1 MKHIAEISVTTIQP
15 EDGLPTWV
23 NDQTWKN
30 RWTVVEGLTGGGQG
44 DVFRVRRLADAKV
57 GFLKVIKAKTDPERR
72 ARFFREASAY
82 DTLAIDGIPKLVE
95 SNAHLHASPA
105 VVPFIVTE
113 FIVGQTLRSW
123 RESISSVSVEQ
134 AISITVRILDILQA
148 CHRQGCVHRD
158 VKPDNIIVE
167 HGAATIVWLLDF
179 GISYHNLADVDF
191 QTEDWQEV
199 GNRFLR
205 LPELSAGSR
214 SKQDPRSDVS
224 FAAGIFFYLLTGEH
238 PDVLE
243 DEDGRMPHQRTGA
256 MVKLRQATSS
266 ELGRILA
273 LFDDAFTPRIANRF
287 ATVHAMRERMDRIMH
302 EQELSVSLDAELA
315 ALRDVLDT
323 SVNRRLM
330 ETTAKLSDVLQRV
343 RTVFDGVN
351 QSLGHTLGI
360 GQTGWSVTSERG
372 QDTLFWS
379 RHGATDPVLSVTHEV
394 VVAGEEL
401 VLRMSGETVYRTDF
415 AEPDLGD
422 KFTIAIQTWLTAR
435 LRDVL
440 TNPNALPPE
449 ADLFREVRPLGSLS
463 AAASEASRRRCA
475 ILAFVYDPTQP
486 ERGKLHW
493 ALNYFLENRRTRA
506 LMNEAFVT
514 ALVPLAAISSIS
526 PVLDQ
531 QSMERSRWVLLD
543 HDLRP
548 LEQHVIQAN
557 PQTAESVIGDL
568 AVRYPGAQ
576 G

>member
-1 MKHIAEISVTTIQP
+1 MKSIAEISIDTIRP
-15 EDGLPTWV
+15 EESVPTWV
-23 NDQTWKN
+23 DDKTWKS
-30 RWTVVEGLTGGGQG
+30 RWAVVEGLTGGGQG
-44 DVFRVRRLADAKV
+44 DVFRVRRLVDGKI
-57 GFLKVIKAKTDPERR
+57 GFLKVIRAKTDTERR

-95 SNAHLHASPA
+95 SNAHLHASPDI
-105 VVPFIVTE
+105 VPFIVTD
-113 FIVGQTLRSW
+113 FIVGQTLRAW
-123 RESISSVSVEQ
+123 RESVSSVSVEQ
-134 AISITVRILDILQA
+134 AILITVRILDILQA

-167 HGAATIVWLLDF
+167 HGAVTNVWLLDF

-243 DEDGRMPHQRTGA
+243 DEDGRMPHQRKGP

-266 ELGRILA
+266 QLGQILA
-273 LFDDAFTPRIANRF
+273 LFDDAFIPRIANRF

-302 EQELSVSLDAELA
+302 EQEPGLSLDAELA

-330 ETTAKLSDVLQRV
+330 ETTAKLSDVLKRV
-343 RTVFDGVN
+343 RMVFEGVS
-351 QSLGHTLGI
+351 QSLGGTLGI
-360 GQTGWSVTSERG
+360 GQTGWSITSERG
-372 QDTLFWS
+372 QNTLFWS
-379 RHGATDPVLSVTHEV
+379 RPGTADPVLSVTHEV
-394 VVAGEEL
+394 VAASEEL
-401 VLRMSGETVYRTDF
+401 VLRMSGDTVYRTDF
-415 AEPDLGD
+415 AEPDFGD
-422 KFTIAIQTWLTAR
+422 KFTIAIRTWLTAR

-440 TNPNALPPE
+440 TNPNALPYE
-449 ADLFREVRPLGSLS
+449 ADLFREVRPLGSLR
-463 AAASEASRRRCA
+463 AAAREATRRRCA
-475 ILAFVYDPTQP
+475 ILAFVYDPAQP

-506 LMNEAFVT
+506 RMNEAFVT

-526 PVLDQ
+526 PVLDD
-531 QSMERSRWVLLD
+531 QSMERARWVLLD

-548 LEQHVIQAN
+548 LKQDVIQAN
-557 PQTAESVIGDL
+557 PQTAENVIVDL
-568 AVRYPGAQ
+568 ALRYPGAP

>member
-1 MKHIAEISVTTIQP
+1 MKSIAEISVATIQP
-15 EDGLPTWV
+15 EDNLLTWV
-23 NDQTWKN
+23 NEQTWKS
-30 RWTVVEGLTGGGQG
+30 RWAVVEGLPGGGQG
-44 DVFRVRRLADAKV
+44 DVFRVRRLADEKI
-57 GFLKVIKAKTDPERR
+57 GFLKVIRAKTDPERR

-82 DTLAIDGIPKLVE
+82 DTLAIDGIPRLIE
-95 SNAHLHASPA
+95 SNAHLHASPDII
-105 VVPFIVTE
+105 PFIVTE

-123 RESISSVSVEQ
+123 RESMVSVSVKQ
-134 AISITVRILDILQA
+134 AILITVCILDILQA

-158 VKPDNIIVE
+158 VKPDNIIVDL
-167 HGAATIVWLLDF
+167 GAATNVWLLDF

-243 DEDGRMPHQRTGA
+243 DEDGRMPHQRKGA
-256 MVKLRQATSS
+256 MVKLRQASS
-266 ELGRILA
+266 PQLGRILA
-273 LFDDAFTPRIANRF
+273 LFDDAFSPRIANRF
-287 ATVHAMRERMDRIMH
+287 ATVPAMRERMDRIMH
-302 EQELSVSLDAELA
+302 EQEPGLSLDADLA

-323 SVNRRLM
+323 SANRRLT
-330 ETTAKLSDVLQRV
+330 ETTAKLNNVLQRV
-343 RTVFDGVN
+343 RTVFDGVS
-351 QSLGHTLGI
+351 QSLGSTLSI
-360 GQTGWSVTSERG
+360 SQTGWSVTGERG
-372 QDTLFWS
+372 RNTLFWS
-379 RHGATDPVLSVTHEV
+379 RQGTVDPILSVTHDV
-394 VVAGEEL
+394 VAAGEEL

-415 AEPDLGD
+415 AEPDFGD
-422 KFTIAIQTWLTAR
+422 NFTIAIRTWLTTR

-449 ADLFREVRPLGSLS
+449 ADLFREVRPFGSLS
-463 AAASEASRRRCA
+463 AAASEATRRRCA

-486 ERGKLHW
+486 QRGKLHW
-493 ALNYFLENRRTRA
+493 ALDYFLENRRTRE

-531 QSMERSRWVLLD
+531 QSMETSRWVLLD
-543 HDLRP
+543 HDLRF

-557 PQTAESVIGDL
+557 PQTAEMVIGEL
-568 AVRYPGAQ
+568 AVRYPGDLA
-576 G
+576 